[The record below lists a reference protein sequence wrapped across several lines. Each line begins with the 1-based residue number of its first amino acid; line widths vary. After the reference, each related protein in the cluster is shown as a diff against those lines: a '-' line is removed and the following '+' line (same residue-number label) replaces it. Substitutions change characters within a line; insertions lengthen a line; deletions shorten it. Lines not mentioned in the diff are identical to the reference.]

1 MRGWTTMD
9 VGESFPP
16 RTLVKRRRAGRGRLV
31 VCLFVLVLGKK
42 EAEAE
47 ADAMHMA
54 SAVGRVG
61 ERRRGEVV

>member
-1 MRGWTTMD
+1 MD